1 MAEGNDYFALMK
13 DVLCLEKGALVDF
26 ARNIGMLDN
35 QLTGTV
41 RTISKT
47 VREHIDTVLEEAA
60 DETEEI
66 TRLQEQISTF
76 KLDED
81 RGPTGSQD
89 VNVNPA
95 QSLGLETVAEGVQAG
110 LSLEKDPI
118 HTSTPSLNLN
128 KFPGVT
134 IGGRDEGSIMD
145 GGKLFFKGLPKIKGV
160 IGKGLSYNSL
170 VRQVNLLS
178 KDHPTCDVI
187 EAVIQAVDSALSLRS
202 LLDSKPNIDL
212 QSVLS
217 MIKSSAKES
226 NTTTQFIKLTNAV
239 QSQDEDALSFLIRV
253 MNLKAKIL
261 CSFEEGDVVY
271 TEKQV
276 TSVFLKAL
284 ENGIRNDSI
293 RSKLRIF
300 LKPDIRD
307 EELMEKL
314 SEITTEENDRARKIQ
329 KNAKSQIRSIEAE
342 KDELN
347 SLRESVKELTVEV
360 KALKTERG
368 KNEPRNRFR
377 PGCRSCRE
385 KGWGSSCRHCFRC
398 GNIGHLS
405 RDCDL
410 NDQGLVLIGDHQ

>member
-1 MAEGNDYFALMK
+1 MDLYLELMRDVYSLKK
-13 DVLCLEKGALVDF
+13 DDIVAF
-26 ARNIGMLDN
+26 ARNIGMLDT

-47 VREHIDTVLEEAA
+47 VREHIDTILEGAA
-60 DETEEI
+60 DETEELR
-66 TRLQEQISTF
+66 RLKDQISNF
-76 KLDED
+76 NVNEG
-81 RGPTGSQD
+81 RGATGSQD

-95 QSLGLETVAEGVQAG
+95 QSLGLETVAEGIQAG
-110 LSLEKDPI
+110 LNLEKDPI
-118 HTSTPSLNLN
+118 HPSTPSLNR
-128 KFPGVT
+128 FPGVT

-253 MNLKAKIL
+253 MDLKAKIL

-300 LKPDIRD
+300 LKPEIRD

-347 SLRESVKELTVEV
+347 SLRETVKELTVEV

-410 NDQGLVLIGDHQ
+410 NDQGLVFVGDHQ

>member
-1 MAEGNDYFALMK
+1 MDLYLELMRDVYSLKK
-13 DVLCLEKGALVDF
+13 DDIVAF
-26 ARNIGMLDN
+26 ARNIGMLDT
-35 QLTGTV
+35 QMTGTV

-47 VREHIDTVLEEAA
+47 VREHIDTILEGAA
-60 DETEEI
+60 DETEELR
-66 TRLQEQISTF
+66 RLKDQISNF
-76 KLDED
+76 NVNEG
-81 RGPTGSQD
+81 RGATGSQD

-95 QSLGLETVAEGVQAG
+95 QSLGLETVAEGIQAG
-110 LSLEKDPI
+110 LNLEKDPI
-118 HTSTPSLNLN
+118 HPSTPSLNR
-128 KFPGVT
+128 FPGVT

-253 MNLKAKIL
+253 MDLKAKIL

-300 LKPDIRD
+300 LKPEIRD

-347 SLRESVKELTVEV
+347 SLRETVKELTVEV

-410 NDQGLVLIGDHQ
+410 NDQGLVFVGDHQ

>member
-1 MAEGNDYFALMK
+1 VDLYLELMREVYSLKK
-13 DVLCLEKGALVDF
+13 DDIVAF

-47 VREHIDTVLEEAA
+47 VREHIDTILEGAA
-60 DETEEI
+60 DETEELR
-66 TRLQEQISTF
+66 RLKDQISNF
-76 KLDED
+76 NVNEG
-81 RGPTGSQD
+81 RGATGSQD

-95 QSLGLETVAEGVQAG
+95 QSLGLETVAEGIQAG
-110 LSLEKDPI
+110 LNLEKDPI
-118 HTSTPSLNLN
+118 HPSTPSLNR
-128 KFPGVT
+128 FPGVT

-253 MNLKAKIL
+253 MDLKAKIL

-300 LKPDIRD
+300 LKPEIRD

-347 SLRESVKELTVEV
+347 SLRETVKELTVEV

-410 NDQGLVLIGDHQ
+410 NDQGLVFVGDHQ

>member
-1 MAEGNDYFALMK
+1 MDLYLELMRDVYSLKK
-13 DVLCLEKGALVDF
+13 DDIVAF
-26 ARNIGMLDN
+26 ARNIGMLDT

-47 VREHIDTVLEEAA
+47 VREHIDTILEGAT
-60 DETEEI
+60 DETEEMR
-66 TRLQEQISTF
+66 RLKDQISNF
-76 KLDED
+76 NVNED
-81 RGPTGSQD
+81 RGATGSQD

-95 QSLGLETVAEGVQAG
+95 QSLGLETVAEGIQAG
-110 LSLEKDPI
+110 LNLEKDPI
-118 HTSTPSLNLN
+118 HPSTPSLNR
-128 KFPGVT
+128 FPGVT

-253 MNLKAKIL
+253 MDLKAKIL

-300 LKPDIRD
+300 LKPEIRD

-347 SLRESVKELTVEV
+347 SLRETVKELTVEV

-410 NDQGLVLIGDHQ
+410 NDQGLVFVGDHQ

>member
-1 MAEGNDYFALMK
+1 MDLYLELMRDVYSLKK
-13 DVLCLEKGALVDF
+13 DDIVAF
-26 ARNIGMLDN
+26 ARNIGMLDT
-35 QLTGTV
+35 QMTGTV

-47 VREHIDTVLEEAA
+47 VREHIDTILEGAA
-60 DETEEI
+60 VETEEMR
-66 TRLQEQISTF
+66 RLKDQISNF
-76 KLDED
+76 NVNEG
-81 RGPTGSQD
+81 RGATGSQD

-95 QSLGLETVAEGVQAG
+95 QSLGLETVAEGIQAG
-110 LSLEKDPI
+110 LNLEKDPI
-118 HTSTPSLNLN
+118 HPSTPSLNR
-128 KFPGVT
+128 FPGVT

-253 MNLKAKIL
+253 MDLKAKIL

-300 LKPDIRD
+300 LKPEIRD

-347 SLRESVKELTVEV
+347 SLRETVKELTVEV

-410 NDQGLVLIGDHQ
+410 NDQGLVLVGDHQ

>member
-1 MAEGNDYFALMK
+1 MDLYLELMRDVYSLKK
-13 DVLCLEKGALVDF
+13 DDIVAF
-26 ARNIGMLDN
+26 ARNIGMLDT

-47 VREHIDTVLEEAA
+47 VREHIDTILEGAA
-60 DETEEI
+60 DETEELR
-66 TRLQEQISTF
+66 RLKDQISNF
-76 KLDED
+76 NVNEG
-81 RGPTGSQD
+81 RGATGSQD

-95 QSLGLETVAEGVQAG
+95 QSLGLETVAEGIQAG
-110 LSLEKDPI
+110 LNLEKDPI
-118 HTSTPSLNLN
+118 HPSTPSLNR
-128 KFPGVT
+128 FPGVT
-134 IGGRDEGSIMD
+134 MGGRDEGSIMD

-253 MNLKAKIL
+253 MDLKAKIL

-300 LKPDIRD
+300 LKPEIRD

-347 SLRESVKELTVEV
+347 SLRETVKELTVEV

-410 NDQGLVLIGDHQ
+410 NDQGLVFVGDHQ

>member
-1 MAEGNDYFALMK
+1 MDLYLELMRDVYSLKK
-13 DVLCLEKGALVDF
+13 DDIVAF
-26 ARNIGMLDN
+26 ARNIGMLDT

-47 VREHIDTVLEEAA
+47 VREHIDTILEGAA
-60 DETEEI
+60 DETEEMR
-66 TRLQEQISTF
+66 RLKDQISNF
-76 KLDED
+76 NVNED
-81 RGPTGSQD
+81 RGATGSQD

-95 QSLGLETVAEGVQAG
+95 QSLGLETVAEGIQAG
-110 LSLEKDPI
+110 LNLEKDPI
-118 HTSTPSLNLN
+118 HPSTPSLNR
-128 KFPGVT
+128 FPGVT

-178 KDHPTCDVI
+178 KDHPACDVI

-253 MNLKAKIL
+253 MDLKAKIL

-300 LKPDIRD
+300 LKPEIRD

-329 KNAKSQIRSIEAE
+329 KSAKSQIRSIEAE

-347 SLRESVKELTVEV
+347 SLRETVKELTVEV

>member
-1 MAEGNDYFALMK
+1 MDLYLELMRDVYSLKK
-13 DVLCLEKGALVDF
+13 DDIVAF

-47 VREHIDTVLEEAA
+47 VREHIDTILEGAA
-60 DETEEI
+60 DETEELR
-66 TRLQEQISTF
+66 RLKDQISNF
-76 KLDED
+76 NVNEG
-81 RGPTGSQD
+81 RGATGSQD

-95 QSLGLETVAEGVQAG
+95 QSLGLETVAEGIQAG
-110 LSLEKDPI
+110 LNLEKDPI
-118 HTSTPSLNLN
+118 HPSTPSLNR
-128 KFPGVT
+128 FPGVT

-253 MNLKAKIL
+253 MDLKAKIL

-300 LKPDIRD
+300 LKPEIRD

-347 SLRESVKELTVEV
+347 SLRETVKELTVEV

-410 NDQGLVLIGDHQ
+410 NDQGLVFVGDHQ